1 MPSCIATADI
11 ADLYGDQEQ
20 LASCDTQFIN
30 FGGLTSFCGE
40 IVTITCFEDNGLVKK
55 TLNSP
60 GRGKVLVVDGHGSV
74 HTALMGDKIA
84 QAGVDNGWAGVVING
99 AIRDSAAVATMQ
111 IGCKAL
117 GTNPRKSSKDGV
129 GSVNSRVVIGGV
141 EFHPGHFLYADAD
154 GIVVTPEPID
164 HD

>member
-1 MPSCIATADI
+1 MPSCMATADI
-11 ADLYGDQEQ
+11 ADLYGDQDQ
-20 LASCDTQFIN
+20 LASCDLQFTN
-30 FGGLTSFCGE
+30 YGGKSSFCGE
-40 IVTITCFEDNGLVKK
+40 IVTITCFQDNGLVKK

-60 GRGKVLVVDGHGSV
+60 GNGKVLVVDGHGSV
-74 HTALMGDKIA
+74 HTALMGDMIA

-99 AIRDSAAVATMQ
+99 AIRDSAEVAKMD

-117 GTNPRKSSKDGV
+117 GTNPRKSAKDGA
-129 GSVNSRVVIGGV
+129 GQVNARVSLGGV
-141 EFHPGHFLYADAD
+141 DFNPGYFLYADAD